1 MTLTVATYF
10 WSPDSQKPS
19 GYHAYT
25 ADDVRLLQRQVA
37 RYLSVPHEFVVITEM
52 DRTHLFDG
60 DEAIRAVGI
69 DWRKHVEGTCFVR
82 LMTFSP
88 EARESIGE
96 RVLQID
102 LDTVIVGGLDS
113 LVSRTSDIVMWR
125 NPARIPWDA
134 PAKAGRPYYNTSM
147 LLHRTGTLTHI
158 WEAFDP
164 KAPRYRDDQWLLS
177 DKLGPNV
184 PYWDGSDGVY
194 RLAREDTPGSGVS
207 GTLPQNARV
216 VTFPGSEGKPTDP
229 AIAAAN
235 PWIAEYRR

>member
-1 MTLTVATYF
+1 MTLTVATYW
-10 WSPDSQKPS
+10 WSPDTQKPS

-25 ADDVRLLQRQVA
+25 PDDVRLLQRMVA
-37 RYLSVPHEFVVITEM
+37 RYMGQPHEFVVITE
-52 DRTHLFDG
+52 RPGLFAD
-60 DEAIRAVGI
+60 DAAIRAVEL
-69 DWRKHVEGTCFVR
+69 DWTTHVPGTCFVR

-88 EARESIGE
+88 MARETIGE
-96 RVLQID
+96 RVLQLD
-102 LDTVIVGGLDS
+102 LDTVIVGGMDS

-158 WEAFDP
+158 WEEFDP

-177 DKLGPNV
+177 DKFGPNV

-207 GTLPQNARV
+207 GALPENARV
-216 VTFPGSEGKPTDP
+216 VTFPGSEGKPWDD

-235 PWIAEYRR
+235 PWIAEFRQ

>member
-10 WSPDSQKPS
+10 WTDENPS
-19 GYHAYT
+19 KFNAKHQYGP
-25 ADDVRLLQRQVA
+25 DDVRLLQRMVA
-37 RYLSVPHEFVVITEM
+37 RYMGQPHDFAVIT
-52 DRTHLFDG
+52 DRPEFFAD
-60 DEAIRAVGI
+60 DEHIRAVPI
-69 DWRKHVEGTCFVR
+69 DKTTHVPGTCFVR

-88 EARESIGE
+88 AARETIGE
-96 RVLQID
+96 LVLQLD

-113 LVSRTSDIVMWR
+113 IVSRTSDIVMWR

-158 WEAFDP
+158 WEEFDP

-207 GTLPQNARV
+207 GTLPENARV
-216 VTFPGSEGKPTDP
+216 VTFPGSEGKPWDA

>member
-1 MTLTVATYF
+1 MITVAAYWWT
-10 WSPDSQKPS
+10 DENPS
-19 GYHAYT
+19 KFNAKHQYGP
-25 ADDVRLLQRQVA
+25 DDVRLLQRQVA
-37 RYLSVPHEFVVITEM
+37 RYMAQPHDFVVIT
-52 DRTHLFDG
+52 DRPELFAD
-60 DEAIRAVGI
+60 DEHIRAVPL
-69 DWRKHVEGTCFVR
+69 DLTTHVPGTCFVR

-88 EARESIGE
+88 MARESIGE

-113 LVSRTSDIVMWR
+113 IVSRSSDIVMWR
-125 NPARIPWDA
+125 NPSRIPWDA
-134 PAKAGRPYYNTSM
+134 PVKAGRPYYNTSM

-158 WEAFDP
+158 WEEFDP

-194 RLAREDTPGSGVS
+194 RLAREDTPGSGVA
-207 GTLPQNARV
+207 GTLPENALV
-216 VTFPGSEGKPTDP
+216 VTFPGSEGKPWDA

-235 PWIAEYRR
+235 PWIAEHRR

>member
-1 MTLTVATYF
+1 MITVATYW
-10 WSPDSQKPS
+10 WSADSHKPS

-25 ADDVRLLQRQVA
+25 PDDVRLLQRMVA
-37 RYLSVPHEFVVITEM
+37 RYMGQPHEFVVIT
-52 DRTHLFDG
+52 DRPGLFAD
-60 DEAIRAVGI
+60 DAAIRAV
-69 DWRKHVEGTCFVR
+69 DLDKTTHVPGTCFVR

-88 EARESIGE
+88 MARETIGE
-96 RVLQID
+96 RVLQLD
-102 LDTVIVGGLDS
+102 LDTVIVGGMDS

-158 WEAFDP
+158 WEEFDP

-177 DKLGPNV
+177 DKFGPNV

-194 RLAREDTPGSGVS
+194 RLAREDTPGSGVN
-207 GTLPQNARV
+207 GALPENARV
-216 VTFPGSEGKPTDP
+216 VTFPGSEGKPWDA

-235 PWIAEYRR
+235 PWIAEFRR

>member
-1 MTLTVATYF
+1 MITVATYW

-19 GYHAYT
+19 GYHAYGP
-25 ADDVRLLQRQVA
+25 DDVRLLQRMVA
-37 RYLSVPHEFVVITEM
+37 RYMSQMHDFAVIT
-52 DRTHLFDG
+52 DRPEFFAD
-60 DEAIRAVGI
+60 DEHIRAVPI
-69 DWRKHVEGTCFVR
+69 DKTTHVPGTCFVR

-88 EARESIGE
+88 AARESIGE
-96 RVLQID
+96 KVLQLD

-113 LVSRTSDIVMWR
+113 IVSRTSDIVMWR
-125 NPARIPWDA
+125 NPSRIPWDA
-134 PAKAGRPYYNTSM
+134 PSKAGRPYYNTSM

-158 WEAFDP
+158 WEEFDP
-164 KAPRYRDDQWLLS
+164 RAPRYRDDQWLLS

-184 PYWDGSDGVY
+184 PYWDGSDGIY

-207 GTLPQNARV
+207 GTLPENARV
-216 VTFPGSEGKPTDP
+216 VTFPGSEGKPWDA

>member
-10 WSPDSQKPS
+10 WTDANPS
-19 GYHAYT
+19 KFNAKHQYGP
-25 ADDVRLLQRQVA
+25 DDVRLLQRMVA
-37 RYLSVPHEFVVITEM
+37 RYMSQQHVFAVIT
-52 DRTHLFDG
+52 DRPEFFDD
-60 DEAIRAVGI
+60 DEHIRAVPI
-69 DWRKHVEGTCFVR
+69 DKTTHVPGTCFVR
-82 LMTFSP
+82 LQTFSP

-96 RVLQID
+96 RVLQLD

-125 NPARIPWDA
+125 NPSRIPWEL

-158 WEAFDP
+158 WEEFDP
-164 KAPRYRDDQWLLS
+164 REPRYRDDQWLLS

-207 GTLPQNARV
+207 GALPENARV
-216 VTFPGSEGKPTDP
+216 VTFPGSEGKPWDA